1 MIYPKAVFKFVVDTR
16 FQLERKSSLEII
28 WGLATILQNWIS
40 CNEQKMREAH
50 ITRSETSFYLFMIFI
65 EKISNRKLKH
75 SLSEK
80 LWVRFEPILPMEGSP
95 QGRSPAGGSKI
106 FSMQRINY
114 YEPGAP

>member
-1 MIYPKAVFKFVVDTR
+1 MR
-16 FQLERKSSLEII
+16 LCLSLWLIQDSN
-28 WGLATILQNWIS
+28 WKGRVLWKLSGGLATILQNWIS